1 MEDSSPNPNPI
12 INYFA
17 VIKKAIIKFTD
28 YKGRSTR
35 SDYYYWFLF
44 VVLCSIIVGIIVGL
58 IMELVSVLGE
68 IILSLFLVFI
78 FVVSLPLGFRRL
90 KDTGK
95 NGFLMFLGLIPIVGG
110 IILLVFFC
118 KDSKEDTNNLG
129 ELPKQP
135 TPSEEGENERKNLPE
150 DALGPAPVKIV

>member
-78 FVVSLPLGFRRL
+78 FIVSLPLGFRRL

-95 NGFLMFLGLIPIVGG
+95 KAF
-110 IILLVFFC
+110 
-118 KDSKEDTNNLG
+118 
-129 ELPKQP
+129 
-135 TPSEEGENERKNLPE
+135 
-150 DALGPAPVKIV
+150 